1 MTAGIQND
9 ILLWQQVKQGDRPA
23 FDQLYHRYAGPIFA
37 MVYKHIRNRA
47 DAEDIIQEVFLSM
60 WEKRMAI
67 DIQHSLFNYLYSTA
81 RNRTLRHIKLN
92 GSRPESLDLFRELL
106 DEHGLAETSHETH
119 SRARMREIESSIA
132 GEIAGLPEQMK
143 KVYLMNSDGGMSIPE
158 IAGLLQISPH
168 TVRNHIAKVR
178 KRLRRIV
185 SRLASLFSV
194 FPALLLFLVTVLLP

>member
-67 DIQHSLFNYLYSTA
+67 DIQHSLLITCTA
-81 RNRTLRHIKLN
+81 RRVTGRCGI
-92 GSRPESLDLFRELL
+92 
-106 DEHGLAETSHETH
+106 
-119 SRARMREIESSIA
+119 SS
-132 GEIAGLPEQMK
+132 
-143 KVYLMNSDGGMSIPE
+143 
-158 IAGLLQISPH
+158 
-168 TVRNHIAKVR
+168 
-178 KRLRRIV
+178 
-185 SRLASLFSV
+185 
-194 FPALLLFLVTVLLP
+194 